1 MFFRKK
7 RPVNVELCG
16 FLIDDFLAAHI
27 LYQMDR
33 HMDDDEITGEV
44 YKIITGGL
52 FDQYA
57 REGRFAAMN
66 NPYTPYPYIPE
77 ALDGFPELGVQFVQN
92 FTGTVKSLFSPIDNE
107 PLNRT
112 CTNET
117 LVYLPVTKPAQ
128 GLDPETRDYMVH
140 HIYHKFR
147 SLDINLPEHYDWSKH
162 FVHISGVSNP

>member
-33 HMDDDEITGEV
+33 HMGDDEITGEV

-77 ALDGFPELGVQFVQN
+77 ALDGFPELGVRFIHG
-92 FTGTVKSLFSPIDNE
+92 FTGTIKSLFGPRYGE
-107 PLNRT
+107 PVDLT
-112 CTNET
+112 CDHET
-117 LVYLPVTKPAQ
+117 VVYMPVTKPEQ
-128 GLDPETRDYMVH
+128 GLDPETRDYMAH
-140 HIYHKFR
+140 TIQNKLAGLRIY
-147 SLDINLPEHYDWSKH
+147 LPEHYDWSKH

>member
-1 MFFRKK
+1 
-7 RPVNVELCG
+7 
-16 FLIDDFLAAHI
+16 
-27 LYQMDR
+27 MD
-33 HMDDDEITGEV
+33 
-44 YKIITGGL
+44 
-52 FDQYA
+52 
-57 REGRFAAMN
+57 

-77 ALDGFPELGVQFVQN
+77 ALDGFPELGVQFIQN
-92 FTGTVKSLFSPIDNE
+92 FTGTVKSLFGPIDNE

-140 HIYHKFR
+140 HVRHKFR
-147 SLDINLPEHYDWSKH
+147 SLDIDLPEHYDWSKH